1 MSFFFKRKSGY
12 RTLKKDIKK
21 DNEKDNNSENT
32 FYVYTTGLLNF
43 DSLDDKSM
51 IYLRWKNYFKKIIN
65 DIPKKYKIKVVH
77 YDLKTD
83 NNITA
88 VEDNELNKILL
99 QEVLKYMN
107 DHSNFIFEYFDPERL
122 DIEIRFENMIVNFL
136 ENIKENHIIYDFSNI
151 LNSDIFC
158 NITDYNIINPE
169 YLFFFDNNIIIDDIK
184 LFDYNNELVTYM
196 IIIRK
201 FYGDKIKNINDLIN
215 LFETNW
221 NESKKIFWNKNKEIF
236 RLHNFG
242 KIGDIKWKKSFVI
255 DIFHLIWI
263 KDINKDKINEIIGK
277 NFLDLINRNFY
288 E

>member
-12 RTLKKDIKK
+12 KTLKKDIKNNIQ
-21 DNEKDNNSENT
+21 DDNNSEDI
-32 FYVYTTGLLNF
+32 FYVYTTGLFNF
-43 DSLDDKSM
+43 DNLDDKSM

-107 DHSNFIFEYFDPERL
+107 DHSNFVFEYFDPERL
-122 DIEIRFENMIVNFL
+122 EIEIRFENMIVNFL

-158 NITDYNIINPE
+158 NITNYNIINPE
-169 YLFFFDNNIIIDDIK
+169 YLFFLENNIVIDDIK
-184 LFDYNNELVTYM
+184 LFNYDNDIITYM
-196 IIIRK
+196 KMIRN
-201 FYGDKIKNINDLIN
+201 FYGEKINSINDIIN
-215 LFETNW
+215 LFEDKW
-221 NESKKIFWNKNKEIF
+221 NDCKKIFWNKNKEIL

-242 KIGDIKWKKSFVI
+242 KMGDIRWEKSFII

-263 KDINKDKINEIIGK
+263 SDMTKEKIDGIVKE

-288 E
+288 H

>member
-51 IYLRWKNYFKKIIN
+51 IYLRWKNYFKKIIHN
-65 DIPKKYKIKVVH
+65 IPKKYKIKVVH

-107 DHSNFIFEYFDPERL
+107 DHSNFVFEYFDPERL

-158 NITDYNIINPE
+158 NITNYNIINPE
-169 YLFFFDNNIIIDDIK
+169 YLFFFDNNIIIDDLK

-196 IIIRK
+196 MITRK
-201 FYGDKIKNINDLIN
+201 FYGDKIKNITDLIN
-215 LFETNW
+215 LFENNW

-242 KIGDIKWKKSFVI
+242 KISDIKWKKSFII

-263 KDINKDKINEIIGK
+263 KDISKDKINEIICK

-288 E
+288 N

>member
-1 MSFFFKRKSGY
+1 MSFFFKRNSGY

-21 DNEKDNNSENT
+21 DNDLENT

-51 IYLRWKNYFKKIIN
+51 IYLRWKNYFKKIIHN
-65 DIPKKYKIKVVH
+65 IPKKYKIKVVH

-88 VEDNELNKILL
+88 VEDNELNKLLL

-107 DHSNFIFEYFDPERL
+107 DHSNFVFEYFDPERL

-158 NITDYNIINPE
+158 NITNY
-169 YLFFFDNNIIIDDIK
+169 NIIIDDLK

-196 IIIRK
+196 MITRK
-201 FYGDKIKNINDLIN
+201 FYGDKIKNITDLIN
-215 LFETNW
+215 LFENNW

-242 KIGDIKWKKSFVI
+242 KISDIKWKKSFII

-263 KDINKDKINEIIGK
+263 KDISKDKINEIICK

-288 E
+288 N